1 MREQLNHGKANS
13 CQRQII
19 FLCIPPYNII
29 VKKKFLLF
37 LLLVVVVLCVSCAGV
52 GEFGETKLPE
62 YTISA
67 TLDTKTMVLSGEVTL
82 NYTYCGENTL
92 SHLTFA
98 LYPNAKS
105 ENRAVEIL
113 SVSADG
119 KQIGFTEKGDGDFL
133 EIPLPR
139 ELFPSENIEV
149 CINYELKIPKS
160 SGIFGYSDTETKLSG
175 WYPLLCARVGDEWV
189 EQTLDGFGDCYF
201 SDVANYEV
209 RLTVGRDETVV
220 SSGKRVGVINSESN
234 TTYTFVA
241 ERVRDFAFCVS
252 SKYLCVSGVSGVTL
266 ISAYAYDSETAQ
278 EILRYAKQAF
288 GFFREEYGELDI
300 PTFSVALC
308 DLSAGGMEFS
318 GLVYICKELKGR
330 ELEEVVAHETAHQW
344 WYGGVGSNPTEYA
357 WLDEGLT
364 EYAVLEYIGRFYG
377 VLEREKKV
385 KDAYTLYDAYVDVAK
400 NLGQIDFG
408 LTKNTAEFTTLY
420 HYVVITYTK
429 GALFFENLRE
439 ITGDKNFKKAI
450 KTYFCTFKHKIATPD
465 DLKECLQNTVPKINF
480 TPIFDYWT

>member
-1 MREQLNHGKANS
+1 M
-13 CQRQII
+13 
-19 FLCIPPYNII
+19 
-29 VKKKFLLF
+29 
-37 LLLVVVVLCVSCAGV
+37 SCAGV
-52 GEFGETKLPE
+52 GEFETVKLPE

-67 TLDTKTMVLSGEVTL
+67 TLNTQTMVLSGEVTL
-82 NYTYCGENTL
+82 NYVYCGENTL

-119 KQIGFTEKGDGDFL
+119 KQIGFTESENGEFL

-139 ELFPSENIEV
+139 ELFPQENIEV

-160 SGIFGYSDTETKLSG
+160 DGIFGYTDTETKLSG
-175 WYPLLCARVGDEWV
+175 WYPVLCARQGDEWV
-189 EQTLDGFGDCYF
+189 EQTLLGFGDCYF
-201 SDVANYEV
+201 SDVANYEI
-209 RLTVGRDETVV
+209 RLTVEKDEIVA
-220 SSGKRVGVINSESN
+220 SSGKRVGVINSEAN
-234 TTYTFVA
+234 TTYTYKA
-241 ERVRDFAFCVS
+241 ENVRDFAFCVS
-252 SKYLCVSGVSGVTL
+252 KNYVCVSGVSGVTL
-266 ISAYAYDSETAQ
+266 ISAYAYNNETAQ
-278 EILRYAKQAF
+278 QVLKYAKQAF
-288 GFFREEYGELDI
+288 GFFGEEYGVLDL

-308 DLSAGGMEFS
+308 SLSAGGMEFS
-318 GLVYICKELKGR
+318 GLVYVSKELKNR

-364 EYAVLEYIGRFYG
+364 EYAVFDYIGRFHG

-385 KDAYTLYDAYVDVAK
+385 KDAYALYEVYIDVAK
-400 NLGQIDFG
+400 GLGQIDFG
-408 LTKNTAEFTTLY
+408 LNKNTAEFTSLY

-439 ITGDKNFKKAI
+439 ITGEKSFKRAI
-450 KTYFCTFKHKIATPD
+450 KNYFSAFKHKIATPD
-465 DLKECLQNTVPKINF
+465 DLKECLQDNIPKINF